1 MKKDVAYLEQVL
13 TNYGFVVG
21 ALSGDVP
28 QKQRES
34 ILNNFR
40 TKNFL
45 SLFAPMWQQEVS
57 TFHVTHVIVFDHP
70 DDHEVYVHRSG
81 RTRAGR
87 SGVAISLITP
97 VEEIELKN
105 GCRFW
110 IQFSKMPPITEEQIA
125 KKIRERTRI
134 YLERHKRTLGQRSQ
148 ERMRRYLPLVEELSQ
163 IEEDKELLAFL
174 LDRYYW
180 NQYGKN

>member
-1 MKKDVAYLEQVL
+1 ML
-13 TNYGFVVG
+13 FR
-21 ALSGDVP
+21 SDVP

-34 ILNNFR
+34 ILNDFR
-40 TKNFL
+40 TKKL
-45 SLFAPMWQQEVS
+45 PILICTDVAARGIDVS
-57 TFHVTHVIVFDHP
+57 HVTHVIVFDHP

-81 RTRAGR
+81 RTARAGR

-97 VEEIELKN
+97 VEEIELQKTAADF
-105 GCRFW
+105 G

-148 ERMRRYLPLVEELSQ
+148 ERMRRYLPLVEELAQ

-180 NQYGKN
+180 EQYGKN